1 MVDSISDSMYG
12 LQGISAY
19 SIGSYTQID
28 KTDTEVFED
37 VFQDALDSVGEDTEN
52 LYSQKL
58 DMSNLGVPA
67 GMQIEGTEE
76 VQSASGSSSSGSS
89 QSNEEDEEY
98 DEMDLNQDGTVS
110 SAEMI
115 IYELRHGSSGDDN
128 SQINSTSLS
137 DALSAYTAA

>member
-76 VQSASGSSSSGSS
+76 IQSASGSSSSGSS
-89 QSNEEDEEY
+89 RSDEEDEEH

>member
-76 VQSASGSSSSGSS
+76 VQSTSGSSSSGSS
-89 QSNEEDEEY
+89 QSDEKDEEY

>member
-76 VQSASGSSSSGSS
+76 VQSTSGSSSSGSS
-89 QSNEEDEEY
+89 QSDEEDEEY

>member
-19 SIGSYTQID
+19 SIGSYIQID

-76 VQSASGSSSSGSS
+76 IQSASGSSSSGSS